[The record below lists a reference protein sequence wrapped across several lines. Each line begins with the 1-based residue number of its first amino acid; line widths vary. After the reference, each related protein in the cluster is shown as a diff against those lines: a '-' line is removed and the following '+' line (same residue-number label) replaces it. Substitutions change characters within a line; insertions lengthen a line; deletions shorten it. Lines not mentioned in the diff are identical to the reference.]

1 MEPLHQD
8 SDRSTDHVLLPL
20 IAPYISGKHLAL
32 LAGVC
37 KGFVR
42 WRNFLNDSAQSGSI
56 WQAAYN
62 RDIRPY
68 EGYYAT
74 VLPEGRRN
82 DARLK
87 YLWYLRRNLLIEP
100 SWKKVVDIGG
110 EQVLGRFGT
119 SSASFMYKGQSAAL
133 MFRWVHPN
141 LTSAFQEKGTPRAF
155 HSATYF
161 PNKKTGAPRVLMF
174 GGLSDG
180 VPLNTLE
187 SVELKLAASSSSNP
201 GDYPHTW
208 HWKQVSTLGT
218 PPIPRYGH
226 SATLCG
232 LDKTKLV
239 IIGGC
244 HCHNL
249 HDYNSVGR
257 ELQDVHI
264 LDLSKSI
271 PTWSELDMRGFIPMY
286 SLGRLHNA
294 VQVGPQILCFGG
306 GPTSKLTNDVV
317 AVNIYDQTWKQIE
330 MEGQEP
336 CPRQES
342 FMAPIEAGS
351 EMVMFGGR
359 NKKTLGDCYILRLG
373 GFKTREY
380 AFSGCNLKPGYD
392 EAEDQRR
399 EERRMKME
407 RERKEREKKEKLR
420 IEKEKEREMREKE
433 LREKEQLKLKLK
445 EKLKSKTNK
454 KKKGGA
460 KLGEELLAAVLP
472 GAAATSSANL
482 DEDPEAAYRRMM
494 NSILIRSVMGQYQ
507 NGSAHSGGGCSCSKC
522 QQPNMPEM
530 IKALDAEE
538 EEEKPL
544 HLGVKSYGRYPSLS
558 RRIYEAIR
566 QG

>member
-1 MEPLHQD
+1 M
-8 SDRSTDHVLLPL
+8 
-20 IAPYISGKHLAL
+20 
-32 LAGVC
+32 
-37 KGFVR
+37 
-42 WRNFLNDSAQSGSI
+42 
-56 WQAAYN
+56 
-62 RDIRPY
+62 
-68 EGYYAT
+68 
-74 VLPEGRRN
+74 
-82 DARLK
+82 
-87 YLWYLRRNLLIEP
+87 
-100 SWKKVVDIGG
+100 
-110 EQVLGRFGT
+110 
-119 SSASFMYKGQSAAL
+119 
-133 MFRWVHPN
+133 
-141 LTSAFQEKGTPRAF
+141 TSAFQEKGTPRAF

-201 GDYPHTW
+201 GNYPHTW
-208 HWKQVSTLGT
+208 HWKQVSTVGT

-232 LDKTKLV
+232 LDKSKLV
-239 IIGGC
+239 VIGGC

-271 PTWSELDMRGFIPMY
+271 PTWSELDMRGFIPMH

-306 GPTSKLTNDVV
+306 GPTSKLTNEVV

-351 EMVMFGGR
+351 EMLMFGGR

-392 EAEDQRR
+392 EEEDQRR
-399 EERRMKME
+399 EERRKKME
-407 RERKEREKKEKLR
+407 RERKEREKKEKMR

-460 KLGEELLAAVLP
+460 KVVEELQPAVLP
-472 GAAATSSANL
+472 GAHSTATI
-482 DEDPEAAYRRMM
+482 
-494 NSILIRSVMGQYQ
+494 SIL
-507 NGSAHSGGGCSCSKC
+507 
-522 QQPNMPEM
+522 
-530 IKALDAEE
+530 
-538 EEEKPL
+538 
-544 HLGVKSYGRYPSLS
+544 KSIS
-558 RRIYEAIR
+558 
-566 QG
+566 